1 MLNLEETTFILP
13 TYDSQESFLLRL
25 IQFSAPLLFFT
36 EFLCSFI
43 PETRLFQ
50 LDPGVYIFYL
60 FLSLVYFIFTN
71 FFFFS
76 FPKKIEEEKKYG
88 TKITTKSKILL
99 SLKFSFILLVP
110 FTLLIVNSI
119 VPLSFDS
126 FFTVSKETFDDRW
139 SVDEVIFLGR
149 SLTQLGIFLSQIPAI
164 VSLLLNE
171 EFGYR
176 LLPFF
181 WREITFFSF
190 LIGGVF
196 TPTVDAT
203 TQCLFAFSSLGLY
216 LLLLNLIGKREKIK
230 LGEGQF
236 IV

>member
-1 MLNLEETTFILP
+1 MLNLEETTFIFP
-13 TYDSQESFLLRL
+13 NYDSQENSLLRL
-25 IQFSAPLLFFT
+25 IQFSAPLFFFT
-36 EFLCSFI
+36 EFLSSFI

-60 FLSLVYFIFTN
+60 FLSLVYFIFGS

-76 FPKKIEEEKKYG
+76 FPRKIEDEKKYG
-88 TKITTKSKILL
+88 TKIPTKQKLL
-99 SLKFSFILLVP
+99 LTLKLSFILLLP
-110 FTLLIVNSI
+110 FTLLITNSI

-126 FFTVSKETFDDRW
+126 FFVVSKETFDDRW

-149 SLTQLGIFLSQIPAI
+149 SLTQLGIFLSQIPI
-164 VSLLLNE
+164 VVSLILTE

-176 LLPFF
+176 LVPFF

-216 LLLLNLIGKREKIK
+216 LLVLNLIGKREKIK
-230 LGEGQF
+230 LGEGKF
-236 IV
+236 IL